1 MNKVFMMGRLTKD
14 PEVRTTNGGTTVT
27 TFSIAVDRRYTD
39 QDGKKQ
45 TDFFNVT
52 AWRKL
57 GEICGNYLDKGR
69 QVLVEGTLQ
78 NRSYDDKNGVKRYV
92 TEIVAENVEF
102 VGKRNES
109 SSTHDNASA
118 SASAVYEEID
128 VDNLPF

>member
-1 MNKVFMMGRLTKD
+1 MNKVIMLGRLTKD
-14 PEVRTTNGGTTVT
+14 PEVRTTNGGTTVA

-45 TDFFNVT
+45 ADFFNVT

-57 GEICGNYLDKGR
+57 GEICGSYLEKGR
-69 QVLVEGTLQ
+69 QVMVEGTLQ

-102 VGKRNES
+102 VGKRGES
-109 SSTHDNASA
+109 SGSQQQSSA
-118 SASAVYEEID
+118 TPIDDYREISD
-128 VDNLPF
+128 SDLPF